1 MMLKLGSW
9 WNRRLERWLNNRIPD
24 DRRFQMNMSNV
35 FIFPSKFGIAFCLL
49 CGLLFILG
57 TNYRNNLMLLLAYFL
72 LAIFLVTLLNSYA
85 NFARLKVQL
94 GKVKPAYAGSE
105 CALPL
110 WLGENDKKAIAALN
124 CHGRLHFRLWQ
135 QPVQRSIESEQYS
148 NPVVILVETRRR
160 GYFTPPRITIESYYP
175 IGLFRCWTHLRF
187 KAQILV
193 YPNPIPCD
201 LRTESRTT
209 TDEDGAQLST
219 SIGNTDFDSLK
230 PYTPGESLNRVAWKL
245 VAKGQ
250 EMMTKQFAD
259 ANHAAIWLDLKNYL
273 TDDLELAISQLT
285 WLAIDL
291 SQRQACFGLRLGQT
305 EVAPDTGNSHLETC
319 LEKLSLYSP
328 NGQAK
333 AEYQP

>member
-1 MMLKLGSW
+1 MFNIGSW
-9 WNRRLERWLNNRIPD
+9 WNSRLERWLNNRIPD
-24 DRRFQMNMSNV
+24 DRKFQMNMSNV

-110 WLGENDKKAIAALN
+110 WLGENDKNNAAVMN

-135 QPVQRSIESEQYS
+135 QSVQYTVESELHS
-148 NPVVILVETRRR
+148 NPVVINVETLRR

-193 YPNPIPCD
+193 YPKPIPAD
-201 LRTESRTT
+201 LRTENIASE
-209 TDEDGAQLST
+209 DEEGSEHNSAT
-219 SIGNTDFDSLK
+219 GNTDFDSLK
-230 PYTPGESLNRVAWKL
+230 TYVPGESLNRVAWKL

-259 ANHAAIWLDLKNYL
+259 ASHAAVWLDLRNYL
-273 TDDLELAISQLT
+273 RDDLELAISKLT
-285 WLAIDL
+285 WQAINL
-291 SQRQACFGLRLGQT
+291 SQRQVCFGLRLGHV
-305 EVAPDTGNSHLETC
+305 EVPPDTGNGHLESC
-319 LEKLSLYSP
+319 LTELSLYQLADS
-328 NGQAK
+328 GK
-333 AEYQP
+333 T